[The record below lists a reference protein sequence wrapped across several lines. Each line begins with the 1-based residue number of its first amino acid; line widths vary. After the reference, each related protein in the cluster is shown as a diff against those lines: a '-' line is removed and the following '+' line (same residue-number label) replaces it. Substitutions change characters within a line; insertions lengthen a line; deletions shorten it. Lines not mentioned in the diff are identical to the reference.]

1 MPIEQLMA
9 LYYGG
14 RGKPED
20 ANPGENSGALPAEDV
35 EEEMEEDL
43 EDEEDDDSME
53 STSSSSAVTK
63 TELPTEAES
72 LAGAPSSVSII
83 PPIKLKTEPKSR
95 SDLHLLYEEGTTA
108 GPRLRSGAGTAGA
121 TASDEEGE
129 EEEDGD
135 YAPGE
140 DEWRKTI
147 MIGSEYQASVP
158 SGLSHYDNI
167 QTVPYENE
175 DKLLW
180 SPWKMDDQ
188 PTEEYL
194 QKCAQIQ
201 KELMHNRI
209 TASSVTTQPLTTL
222 ALLASIPMGAH
233 TRDDEQVMIF
243 KKRIYFC
250 ISD

>member
-1 MPIEQLMA
+1 MPIEQLLA
-9 LYYGG
+9 LYGYGG
-14 RGKPED
+14 RGKPEE
-20 ANPGENSGALPAEDV
+20 ANPGEVSGEGALPAEDV
-35 EEEMEEDL
+35 EEEMEEDE

-63 TELPTEAES
+63 TEIPTEAES
-72 LAGAPSSVSII
+72 LALIEGAPSSVSII

-158 SGLSHYDNI
+158 SGLSPYDNI

-180 SPWKMDDQ
+180 SPWKMDDL

-201 KELMHNRI
+201 KELMHSRI
-209 TASSVTTQPLTTL
+209 TASSVTTQPLQTL

-233 TRDDEQVMIF
+233 TRDDEQVI
-243 KKRIYFC
+243 
-250 ISD
+250 